1 MSSRDNR
8 FADMTASRRDVLRAL
23 ASAVSTS
30 ALGGCTST
38 LLSAGARFDAAEL
51 YVNPTLLVATTRK
64 PASGAHAAPWFGT
77 ERGKLVLARARLKP
91 PKDGR
96 FSLAAIGLD
105 DWRLESIETV
115 SQVGDLLVP
124 AVGTRD
130 VLFYVHGYNQTFETA
145 ALDAAHLSDGIRFR
159 GETMVFSWPS
169 RAKLLDYVYDRES
182 AMWSRDSLEQVLS
195 GLITSPNVGRIHI
208 VAHSEGTVVT
218 FLGLLNGLRQPEEFP
233 WVKHVRGLMTI
244 GSPLNKHI
252 ILWPELWAGL
262 PRHEAS
268 FPVQY
273 LGANVPQAWAAGS
286 VLQMVRILLGLEP
299 DMPAGRI
306 YLDPALPAWC
316 SKLELRRLRL
326 GRHEVRVSVERKG
339 DGRHVVDAD
348 APGLEVVHGVPP
360 WLEI

>member
-208 VAHSEGTVVT
+208 VAHSVGTMVT
-218 FLGLLNGLRQPEEFP
+218 MEALRQIYAR
-233 WVKHVRGLMTI
+233 HGIAAIQRI
-244 GSPLNKHI
+244 G
-252 ILWPELWAGL
+252 AVV
-262 PRHEAS
+262 
-268 FPVQY
+268 F
-273 LGANVPQAWAAGS
+273 AA
-286 VLQMVRILLGLEP
+286 P
-299 DMPAGRI
+299 DIDMDVFSA
-306 YLDPALPAWC
+306 
-316 SKLELRRLRL
+316 
-326 GRHEVRVSVERKG
+326 SVERVGALAGKIT
-339 DGRHVVDAD
+339 VVIANNARKAVWNCCRVLPKPVAAGNNSARSDSLIPLFCSATGS
-348 APGLEVVHGVPP
+348 PSSR
-360 WLEI
+360 